1 MEQLSVKYSSNW
13 LDGLD
18 ESDLEFVRRFILN
31 SGSLK
36 KLSKE
41 YEVSYPTIRSRL
53 NQLISKIKL
62 VEEKQSEPMIKFIK
76 SLAIEDKVSL
86 ETANLIIKKYK
97 DERNF
102 Q

>member
-1 MEQLSVKYSSNW
+1 MSAKYSSSW
-13 LDGLD
+13 LDNLD

-41 YEVSYPTIRSRL
+41 YKVSYPTIRSRL
-53 NQLISKIKL
+53 NQLINKIKL
-62 VEEKQSEPMIKFIK
+62 VEEKQSEPMVKFIK
-76 SLAIEDKVSL
+76 SLAIEDKISL

-97 DERNF
+97 DERNS
-102 Q
+102 

>member
-1 MEQLSVKYSSNW
+1 MSVKYSSNW

-97 DERNF
+97 DE
-102 Q
+102 

>member
-1 MEQLSVKYSSNW
+1 
-13 LDGLD
+13 D

-76 SLAIEDKVSL
+76 SLAIEDKLSL

>member
-1 MEQLSVKYSSNW
+1 MSVKYSSNW

>member
-1 MEQLSVKYSSNW
+1 MSVKHSSNW
-13 LDGLD
+13 LDDLD

-76 SLAIEDKVSL
+76 SLAIEDKLSL

>member
-1 MEQLSVKYSSNW
+1 MSVKYSSSW
-13 LDGLD
+13 LDDLD

-97 DERNF
+97 DERNS
-102 Q
+102 

>member
-1 MEQLSVKYSSNW
+1 KYSSNW

>member
-1 MEQLSVKYSSNW
+1 MSVKYSSNW
-13 LDGLD
+13 LDDLD

>member
-1 MEQLSVKYSSNW
+1 
-13 LDGLD
+13 
-18 ESDLEFVRRFILN
+18 FILN

>member
-1 MEQLSVKYSSNW
+1 MSVKYTSNR